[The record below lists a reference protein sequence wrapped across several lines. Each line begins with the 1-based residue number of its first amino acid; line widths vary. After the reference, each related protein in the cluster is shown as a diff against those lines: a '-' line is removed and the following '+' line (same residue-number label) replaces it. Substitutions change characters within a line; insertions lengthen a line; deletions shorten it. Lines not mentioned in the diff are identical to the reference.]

1 MKNDVSMDSTNQ
13 HKLIDCTEL
22 FSKSMAKKA
31 AIARNSEIH
40 DKKFSIQRTSSI
52 IWNTNDN
59 SDKLNPMVQQRSSK
73 SRLKSL
79 LARDFNQ

>member
-1 MKNDVSMDSTNQ
+1 MKNDVSIDSTNR

-31 AIARNSEIH
+31 ATASTSEIH
-40 DKKFSIQRTSSI
+40 DRKISVQRTSSI
-52 IWNTNDN
+52 GWNGNDISEKFNPTN
-59 SDKLNPMVQQRSSK
+59 SK
-73 SRLKSL
+73 SRLRSF

>member
-1 MKNDVSMDSTNQ
+1 MKNDVSIDSTNR

-31 AIARNSEIH
+31 AIASNSEVH
-40 DKKFSIQRTSSI
+40 DRKISVQRTSSI
-52 IWNTNDN
+52 GWNGNDI
-59 SDKLNPMVQQRSSK
+59 SEKFNPINSK
-73 SRLKSL
+73 SRLRSF